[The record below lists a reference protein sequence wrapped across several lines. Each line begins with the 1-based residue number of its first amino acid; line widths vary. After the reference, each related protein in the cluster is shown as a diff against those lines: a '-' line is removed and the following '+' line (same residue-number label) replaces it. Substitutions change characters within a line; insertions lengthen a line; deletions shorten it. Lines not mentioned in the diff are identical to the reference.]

1 MFGLAS
7 ASAPTIAAPCSHPN
21 LKPAMTLELTTRVTG
36 GMVPLAVIHTPTRTG
51 GIPMVHCSR
60 RGAFRPN

>member
-1 MFGLAS
+1 
-7 ASAPTIAAPCSHPN
+7 